1 MEFVHSLKISWLEK
15 NLSIFMRHILDL
27 VANPKSAS
35 SHVDAIYSR
44 KCISF
49 ILRSVLGQ
57 MLSEKAQSSACKE
70 LALIVKKQMS
80 SIGKLNIANVLI
92 LINILYFTILD
103 FSPEN
108 AKDFNQ
114 ETIFGQHFLV
124 CALQEMGC
132 LLLNMGTMANNLIS
146 DNTCSKFHCY

>member
-1 MEFVHSLKISWLEK
+1 
-15 NLSIFMRHILDL
+15 MRHILDL

-35 SHVDAIYSR
+35 SHVDAVYSR

-57 MLSEKAQSSACKE
+57 MLSEKAQASACKE
-70 LALIVKKQMS
+70 LVLIVKKQMA
-80 SIGKLNIANVLI
+80 SIGKVNISVEIYLLHEI
-92 LINILYFTILD
+92 LCFLD

-124 CALQEMGC
+124 CALQEIGC

-146 DNTCSKFHCY
+146 DNSCSKFKYLNI

>member
-1 MEFVHSLKISWLEK
+1 
-15 NLSIFMRHILDL
+15 MRFY
-27 VANPKSAS
+27 A
-35 SHVDAIYSR
+35 
-44 KCISF
+44 
-49 ILRSVLGQ
+49 
-57 MLSEKAQSSACKE
+57 
-70 LALIVKKQMS
+70 
-80 SIGKLNIANVLI
+80 
-92 LINILYFTILD
+92 ILD

-146 DNTCSKFHCY
+146 DNTCSKLNLYVVCLYIFYLLIFL

>member
-1 MEFVHSLKISWLEK
+1 MTTFI
-15 NLSIFMRHILDL
+15 I
-27 VANPKSAS
+27 
-35 SHVDAIYSR
+35 IYD
-44 KCISF
+44 
-49 ILRSVLGQ
+49 
-57 MLSEKAQSSACKE
+57 
-70 LALIVKKQMS
+70 
-80 SIGKLNIANVLI
+80 
-92 LINILYFTILD
+92 ILD

-146 DNTCSKFHCY
+146 DNTCSKFNLCIGCF

>member
-1 MEFVHSLKISWLEK
+1 MYV
-15 NLSIFMRHILDL
+15 
-27 VANPKSAS
+27 P
-35 SHVDAIYSR
+35 
-44 KCISF
+44 
-49 ILRSVLGQ
+49 
-57 MLSEKAQSSACKE
+57 
-70 LALIVKKQMS
+70 
-80 SIGKLNIANVLI
+80 I
-92 LINILYFTILD
+92 LINILFFTILD

-146 DNTCSKFHCY
+146 DNTCSKFTLLNVLLSTYKYFILI

>member
-1 MEFVHSLKISWLEK
+1 
-15 NLSIFMRHILDL
+15 MRFY
-27 VANPKSAS
+27 A
-35 SHVDAIYSR
+35 
-44 KCISF
+44 
-49 ILRSVLGQ
+49 
-57 MLSEKAQSSACKE
+57 
-70 LALIVKKQMS
+70 
-80 SIGKLNIANVLI
+80 
-92 LINILYFTILD
+92 ILD

-146 DNTCSKFHCY
+146 DNTCSKTNLYIVCLYIFDLLFFFFRCH

>member
-1 MEFVHSLKISWLEK
+1 LLICIEFKIFFVS
-15 NLSIFMRHILDL
+15 
-27 VANPKSAS
+27 
-35 SHVDAIYSR
+35 
-44 KCISF
+44 
-49 ILRSVLGQ
+49 
-57 MLSEKAQSSACKE
+57 
-70 LALIVKKQMS
+70 
-80 SIGKLNIANVLI
+80 
-92 LINILYFTILD
+92 LD

-146 DNTCSKFHCY
+146 DNTCSKFKLSLIFPLVTKLSYIFFFHFRCY

>member
-1 MEFVHSLKISWLEK
+1 MGI
-15 NLSIFMRHILDL
+15 NT
-27 VANPKSAS
+27 
-35 SHVDAIYSR
+35 YT
-44 KCISF
+44 
-49 ILRSVLGQ
+49 
-57 MLSEKAQSSACKE
+57 
-70 LALIVKKQMS
+70 
-80 SIGKLNIANVLI
+80 NI
-92 LINILYFTILD
+92 INILFCLLLD

-146 DNTCSKFHCY
+146 DNTCSKFTFFYIYLHKYNINYKHNILYLFRCY

>member
-1 MEFVHSLKISWLEK
+1 MKF
-15 NLSIFMRHILDL
+15 
-27 VANPKSAS
+27 
-35 SHVDAIYSR
+35 Y
-44 KCISF
+44 
-49 ILRSVLGQ
+49 
-57 MLSEKAQSSACKE
+57 
-70 LALIVKKQMS
+70 
-80 SIGKLNIANVLI
+80 
-92 LINILYFTILD
+92 TILD

-146 DNTCSKFHCY
+146 DNTCSKLNLYIVCLYIFIY

>member
-1 MEFVHSLKISWLEK
+1 
-15 NLSIFMRHILDL
+15 MRFY
-27 VANPKSAS
+27 A
-35 SHVDAIYSR
+35 
-44 KCISF
+44 
-49 ILRSVLGQ
+49 
-57 MLSEKAQSSACKE
+57 
-70 LALIVKKQMS
+70 
-80 SIGKLNIANVLI
+80 
-92 LINILYFTILD
+92 ILD

-146 DNTCSKFHCY
+146 DNTCSKLNLYIVCLYIFYLLIFL

>member
-1 MEFVHSLKISWLEK
+1 
-15 NLSIFMRHILDL
+15 MRF
-27 VANPKSAS
+27 
-35 SHVDAIYSR
+35 Y
-44 KCISF
+44 
-49 ILRSVLGQ
+49 G
-57 MLSEKAQSSACKE
+57 
-70 LALIVKKQMS
+70 
-80 SIGKLNIANVLI
+80 
-92 LINILYFTILD
+92 ILD

-146 DNTCSKFHCY
+146 DNTCSKFRFCFVYLRTFYLLFFFRCYWNSFICYDTSKSSCSIVSCMVYTVCLYCLTKPMHSFNWSVYFIIILLKKK

>member
-1 MEFVHSLKISWLEK
+1 
-15 NLSIFMRHILDL
+15 MRFY
-27 VANPKSAS
+27 A
-35 SHVDAIYSR
+35 
-44 KCISF
+44 
-49 ILRSVLGQ
+49 
-57 MLSEKAQSSACKE
+57 
-70 LALIVKKQMS
+70 
-80 SIGKLNIANVLI
+80 
-92 LINILYFTILD
+92 ILD

-146 DNTCSKFHCY
+146 DNTCSKLNLYIVCFYIFYLLIFL